1 MRVIEHA
8 FRRCRIPAQKL
19 TPEMISTATETL
31 SLFMAALVAR
41 GIQLW
46 LVERILVQ
54 APLNQAAVPM
64 PAGTVD
70 VLSVMSRDYT
80 SVSFTGSV
88 VSSTTYQMTPTASSN
103 VSMVAV
109 TFSTTV
115 TTALTV
121 SSSSDGVSFTTS
133 LSIPSTA
140 YTAGATYW
148 FELDPVVTAPYF
160 RVVGASA
167 ISVSSAILANNG
179 TDIELAA
186 VSRDDYENMP
196 NKTFSGRP
204 LQFYMDRQ
212 RDQSVLRLWPVA
224 NATWAAKPLAITRR
238 REMMDVGT
246 LQQNIDV
253 PKRWYDAIVWQ
264 LAWRVAKETP
274 EVDAAI
280 IPDLKMDAADALAMA
295 QAGEA
300 DRSPMRIAPR
310 IGAYTR

>member
-19 TPEMISTATETL
+19 TPEMIETGRETL
-31 SLFMAALVAR
+31 ALFMAALVAR

-54 APLNQAAVPM
+54 APLNQAAVAM

-70 VLSVMSRDYT
+70 VLTVMSRDYT
-80 SVSFTGSV
+80 SVAFTGSV
-88 VSSTTYQMTPTASSN
+88 VSGTTYQMTPTASSA
-103 VSMVAV
+103 VSMIGVSFTA
-109 TFSTTV
+109 TV
-115 TTALTV
+115 TTALTL
-121 SSSSDGVSFTTS
+121 SSSQDGVSFTTA
-133 LSIPSTA
+133 LSVASAP
-140 YTAGATYW
+140 YTAGVTYW

-160 RVVGASA
+160 RVAGAAA
-167 ISVSSAILANNG
+167 ISVSAATLANNG

-212 RDQSVLRLWPVA
+212 RDQSILRLWPVA
-224 NATWAAKPLAITRR
+224 NATWATKPLAITRR

-274 EVDAAI
+274 EVDPAI

-300 DRSPMRIAPR
+300 DRSPMRISPR